1 MNRAKD
7 KVNRCAFAFRKS
19 GRKSHISRRNT
30 RSTAPRNCAV
40 QSRGLHQRRS
50 PTSSPSFPRL
60 EAHKAKTRKHFTHL
74 CLPHHNAHLGRHFL
88 VCSARP
94 FDPPVSVLVCS
105 CSFISQNQRLQK
117 PVFERDKGKPRTLD
131 RVCHKRRCRPHHT
144 HAYNPFEQPRI
155 PA

>member
-30 RSTAPRNCAV
+30 RSTASRNCAV

-74 CLPHHNAHLGRHFL
+74 CLPHSQRPPRPPLPGL
-88 VCSARP
+88 LCSSIRP
-94 FDPPVSVLVCS
+94 LVSVLVCS

-131 RVCHKRRCRPHHT
+131 WVCHKRRCRPHHT